1 LTGEKLVKVERGK
14 QINFD
19 VKARMEEKERM
30 SGRITVGFALSVG
43 TKPAVVKFEVG
54 GTAVL
59 EGKDEDIKQM
69 LEPDPDTQIPL
80 LFQSVYQQSFMS
92 MYLLATLI
100 ECPYPPPNLL
110 RSNQEVNP
118 TFEMGMSAPTA
129 ESEMDEPIEQAAVS
143 PIDGSDKAAQVNVV
157 QEKNAASVEEQ
168 PSPEQANMGV
178 RDDSP

>member
-1 LTGEKLVKVERGK
+1 MERGK

-19 VKARMEEKERM
+19 VKAQMEEKERM
-30 SGRITVGFALSVG
+30 RGRIAVGFALSVG

-54 GTAVL
+54 GMAVL
-59 EGKDEDIKQM
+59 EGKDEDIKRM

-118 TFEMGMSAPTA
+118 TFEMDRSAPTN
-129 ESEMDEPIEQAAVS
+129 ESEIREPIEQAAAS
-143 PIDGSDKAAQVNVV
+143 SIDGSDQASQVNVV
-157 QEKNAASVEEQ
+157 QEEKVASVEDQ
-168 PSPEQANMGV
+168 TRPEQANMGV
-178 RDDSP
+178 RENSP